1 MRIAEFESRL
11 SGLFTETAKA
21 HHEAFAATD
30 GNDPEWPIWY
40 ADYVQEPISEILH
53 SRFLKSS
60 LIYCLMNAD
69 FEYTA
74 REVDVQWQKFYSKH
88 FLDRFAPADTPTKD
102 KLALYYTTTCPFC
115 KMVIRTIDQMGIE
128 VELRNI
134 NEDTDYRDELI
145 AVRDRAT
152 VPVLRI
158 TSSNGDS
165 RWMPESRD
173 IISYLKKTY
182 K

>member
-1 MRIAEFESRL
+1 MRNAEYESQL
-11 SGLFTETAKA
+11 TELFTETAKA

-40 ADYVQEPISEILH
+40 AEYLQEAISEILQN
-53 SRFLKSS
+53 RFLKSN
-60 LIYCLMNAD
+60 LIYCMMNAD

-74 REVDVQWQKFYSKH
+74 RETDDPWQKFYSDH
-88 FLDRFAPADTPTKD
+88 FIEHFAPADTPTED
-102 KLALYYTTTCPFC
+102 SLALYYSPTCPFC
-115 KMVIRTIDQMGIE
+115 QRVMQTTNQLGID
-128 VELRNI
+128 VEIRNI
-134 NEDTDYRDELI
+134 DEKTDYRDELL

-152 VPVLRI
+152 VPVMQI
-158 TSSNGDS
+158 TSPNGDK

-173 IISYLKKTY
+173 IINYLEKTY

>member
-1 MRIAEFESRL
+1 MNIPEFESQL
-11 SGLFTETAKA
+11 SELFNETAKA
-21 HHEAFAATD
+21 HHEAFAITD

-40 ADYVQEPISEILH
+40 ADYLQDPISEILDTK
-53 SRFLKSS
+53 FFKSS

-74 REVDVQWQKFYSKH
+74 REVDVQWQKFYSEH
-88 FLDRFAPADTPTKD
+88 FIGRFAPTDTPIED
-102 KLALYYTTTCPFC
+102 SLALYYIPTCPFC
-115 KMVIRTIDQMGIE
+115 KMVIKTINQLGIE

-134 NEDTDYRDELI
+134 NEDTNYRDELVS
-145 AVRDRAT
+145 VRDRAT

-158 TSSNGDS
+158 TSPDS
-165 RWMPESRD
+165 DDRWMPESRD
-173 IISYLKKTY
+173 IVSYLVKTY

>member
-1 MRIAEFESRL
+1 MRNAEYESQL
-11 SGLFTETAKA
+11 TELFTETAKA

-40 ADYVQEPISEILH
+40 AEYLQEAISEILQN
-53 SRFLKSS
+53 RFLKSN
-60 LIYCLMNAD
+60 LIYCMMNAD

-74 REVDVQWQKFYSKH
+74 RETDDPWQKFYSDH
-88 FLDRFAPADTPTKD
+88 FIEHFAPADTPTED
-102 KLALYYTTTCPFC
+102 SLALYYSPTCPFC
-115 KMVIRTIDQMGIE
+115 QRVMQTTNQLGMD
-128 VELRNI
+128 VEMRNI
-134 NEDTDYRDELI
+134 DEKTDYRDELL

-152 VPVLRI
+152 VPVMQI
-158 TSSNGDS
+158 TSPNGDK

-173 IISYLKKTY
+173 IINYLEKTY

>member
-1 MRIAEFESRL
+1 MRNAEYESQL
-11 SGLFTETAKA
+11 TELFTETAKA

-40 ADYVQEPISEILH
+40 AEYLQEAISEILQN
-53 SRFLKSS
+53 RFLKRN
-60 LIYCLMNAD
+60 LIYCMMNAD

-74 REVDVQWQKFYSKH
+74 RETDDPWQKFYSDH
-88 FLDRFAPADTPTKD
+88 FIEHFAPADTPTED
-102 KLALYYTTTCPFC
+102 SLALYYSPTCPFC
-115 KMVIRTIDQMGIE
+115 QRVMQTTNQLGID
-128 VELRNI
+128 VEMRNI
-134 NEDTDYRDELI
+134 DEKTDYRDELL

-152 VPVLRI
+152 VPVMQI
-158 TSSNGDS
+158 TSPNGDK

-173 IISYLKKTY
+173 IINYLEKTY

>member
-1 MRIAEFESRL
+1 MRIADFERRL
-11 SGLFTETAKA
+11 SKLFTETATA
-21 HHEAFAATD
+21 HQEAFAATD

-40 ADYVQEPISEILH
+40 ADYLQEPISEILH
-53 SRFLKSS
+53 TRFLKSS
-60 LIYCLMNAD
+60 LIYCMMNAD

-74 REVDVQWQKFYSKH
+74 REGDVQWQKFYSEH
-88 FLDRFAPADTPTKD
+88 FIERFAPSDTPIKD
-102 KLALYYTTTCPFC
+102 SLALYFTPTCPFC
-115 KMVIRTIDQMGIE
+115 KMVMQIINRLGIE

-134 NEDTDYRDELI
+134 KEGTDYRDELV
-145 AVRDRAT
+145 AERDRAT

-158 TSSNGDS
+158 TSPNGDN

-173 IISYLKKTY
+173 IISYLEKTY